1 MFSFDYVKDFDPEVA
16 KAMEDEL
23 GRQRNNLELIASE
36 NLVSEAVMAAMGSH
50 LTNKYAEGYPGKRY
64 YGGCQYVDVVENL
77 AIERAKELFGCE
89 YVNIQPHSGA
99 QANMA
104 VFFAVMNLGD
114 TYMGM
119 NLDHGGHLTHGSPVN
134 MSGKNYHCVPYGVN
148 DEGVIDY
155 DKVRE
160 IALECHPKMIIA
172 GASAYARKI
181 DFKRMRE
188 IADEVGAVLMVD
200 MAHIAGLVA
209 AGLHESPIPYAHVT
223 TTTTHKTLRGPR
235 GGMILTN
242 DEALAKKINSAIFP
256 GTQGGP
262 LEHVIAAK
270 AVAFKEALDPEFT
283 TYIEQVIKN
292 TQAMAEE
299 FAKVEGLRLI
309 AGGSD
314 NHLLNLKVLDLGING
329 KEAQDLLD
337 SVHITLNKEAIP
349 DETLSPFKTSGVR
362 IGAAAITSR
371 GFKEVEA
378 KKVAQLVSE
387 ALVAEVRKA
396 ALELTRQ
403 FPL

>member
-1 MFSFDYVKDFDPEVA
+1 
-16 KAMEDEL
+16 
-23 GRQRNNLELIASE
+23 
-36 NLVSEAVMAAMGSH
+36 
-50 LTNKYAEGYPGKRY
+50 
-64 YGGCQYVDVVENL
+64 
-77 AIERAKELFGCE
+77 
-89 YVNIQPHSGA
+89 
-99 QANMA
+99 
-104 VFFAVMNLGD
+104 
-114 TYMGM
+114 
-119 NLDHGGHLTHGSPVN
+119 
-134 MSGKNYHCVPYGVN
+134 
-148 DEGVIDY
+148 
-155 DKVRE
+155 
-160 IALECHPKMIIA
+160 
-172 GASAYARKI
+172 
-181 DFKRMRE
+181 
-188 IADEVGAVLMVD
+188 MVD

-209 AGLHESPIPYAHVT
+209 TGAHPNPLPYADVV
-223 TTTTHKTLRGPR
+223 TTTTHKTLTRGPR

-337 SVHITLNKEAIP
+337 SVHITLNKEAILMKHYHHLKLQGCELEP
-349 DETLSPFKTSGVR
+349 
-362 IGAAAITSR
+362 AAITSR

-387 ALVAEVRKA
+387 ALVNHDNQEKLAEVRKA